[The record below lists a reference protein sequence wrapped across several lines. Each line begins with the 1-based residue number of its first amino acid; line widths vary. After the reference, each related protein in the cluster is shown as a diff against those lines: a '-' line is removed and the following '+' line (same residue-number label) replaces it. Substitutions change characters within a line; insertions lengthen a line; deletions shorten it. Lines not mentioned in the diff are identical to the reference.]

1 MFKNL
6 ITLVLV
12 GLLFSTTAVNF
23 AYADTKSDKE
33 ARFAEKVKKGIAQIG
48 TGESARI
55 EVKLRDNTKV
65 KGYIKEAGETSF
77 TVVNPATNV
86 ETIVTYPNTKQ
97 VRGNNLSTGAKVAI
111 GLAILAGV
119 LAIWLIFENYG

>member
-1 MFKNL
+1 MFKKFLTL
-6 ITLVLV
+6 ILV
-12 GLLFSTTAVNF
+12 GLLINTTAVSF
-23 AYADTKSDKE
+23 VYADTKSDKE
-33 ARFAEKVKKGIAQIG
+33 VRFAEKVKKGIAKLG
-48 TGESARI
+48 TGASALV

-65 KGYIKEAGETSF
+65 RGYIKEANDISF
-77 TVVNPATNV
+77 TVVNPATNS
-86 ETIVTYPNTKQ
+86 ETVVTYPNTKQ

>member
-1 MFKNL
+1 MFKKFL
-6 ITLVLV
+6 TLLLV
-12 GLLFSTTAVNF
+12 GLLFNTTAVSF
-23 AYADTKSDKE
+23 VYADTKSDKE
-33 ARFAEKVKKGIAQIG
+33 ARFAEKVKKGIAKLG
-48 TGESARI
+48 TGESALV

-65 KGYIKEAGETSF
+65 RGYIKEANDTSF
-77 TVVNPATNV
+77 TIVNRATNT
-86 ETIVTYPNTKQ
+86 ETVVTYPNTKQ

>member
-23 AYADTKSDKE
+23 AYGDSKSDKE
-33 ARFAEKVKKGIAQIG
+33 ARFAEKVKKGIAKLG
-48 TGESARI
+48 TGESALV

-65 KGYIKEAGETSF
+65 KGYIKEAGDTSF
-77 TVVNPATNV
+77 TVVNPANNV
-86 ETIVTYPNTKQ
+86 VTIVTYPQTKQ